1 MIRFLGDLLQC
12 SISKQV
18 HGAIFIRDRIR
29 GKDKDPS
36 FSAKQSA
43 TEDERV

>member
-36 FSAKQSA
+36 FSAKQF
-43 TEDERV
+43 RNRG